1 MSDTRDPLRLGREVT
16 PTFQFI
22 HLNLDARRA
31 DFSGSTT
38 IDLTVHQAVDQFRFH
53 ARNMSLDRLTL
64 TAPSEQHIT
73 VTHAPATEKGLV
85 IVTPKSPIAPGAY
98 RLHIEFSSTFNTQAA
113 SLYRLE
119 TDGHAYCFTQFE
131 SDDARGAFP
140 CWDEPEFK
148 YPFQMSLAV
157 PDGHMAVTNTP
168 PESTSATGT
177 LFQKTPPMP
186 TYLLAIAT
194 GPLEE
199 LAVPGLA
206 VPGRILTPVGQSKLA
221 AEAAK
226 VTAPVLAALE
236 AYFGRPY
243 PYAKLDQISVP
254 EFWPGAMENV
264 GLITYADS
272 ILLIDSRAMSVAQKR
287 NLVAIMAHEL
297 SHMWFGNLVT
307 MEWWDDLWLNESF
320 ASWMGDKI
328 THQLYP
334 ELSIDTEEI
343 AGADRAMLTD
353 AKLST
358 RAIRQHVA
366 ANENFLQ
373 AADELAY
380 QKGQRV
386 LGMFERWIGP
396 DKFRQGVIDYLQAHE
411 WGNAVAADLW
421 HGLGNAAG
429 SDVYTALVDAMA
441 TFLDQG
447 GVPLVSVELAD
458 GGVMLRQQRFLNYGV
473 TAPPALWH
481 IPVVLKLAGGASK
494 TVLLTTAEQFVPLDA
509 TDSPIVATPM
519 GAMPAAVAAEIS
531 TPAGAFVADATSPSA
546 ATDAARPSD
555 PRVAAA
561 TRNAAGP
568 HAWIHPNAGEEGY
581 YRWKVP
587 ATMLVRMIADGG
599 LSVRER
605 VGLITN
611 LSALLDAGEIRG
623 DEYLRV
629 LGSLASDEA
638 PQVINALLSALS
650 KVEEAFITT
659 ELQDDYAAYLRKTL
673 GPAMSRWGMEKQP
686 GEPEA
691 VSFVRPRLL
700 YRLADK
706 GRDTTLLAHA
716 EHLAASYRRD
726 PASIDPA
733 LATNALRLSAIRG
746 DNALFDAYSKAFET
760 TQVPAD
766 RQRYLVSLGEF
777 RAPAMVDRA
786 MAFALD
792 GPLRPQEVLT
802 IPNVVSQGDLAN
814 DNRSYEWMTA
824 NYAAIAKRL
833 PPDFVAFL
841 PQFADGCSAERLE
854 AATVFFA
861 DPAHQVEGTHKE
873 LAKVA
878 DSVTNCV
885 NLRKREGQA
894 VAQFLKSS

>member
-1 MSDTRDPLRLGREVT
+1 MTRDPLRLGREVT
-16 PTFQFI
+16 PSFQFI
-22 HLNLDARRA
+22 HLNLDARRP
-31 DFSGSTT
+31 DFSGSTI
-38 IDLTVHQAVDQFRFH
+38 IDITVHQAVDRFRFH
-53 ARNMSLDRLTL
+53 ARHMTLDKLTL
-64 TAPSEQHIT
+64 TGASGEIA
-73 VTHAPATEKGLV
+73 VTHSIAAEKGLV
-85 IVTPKSPIAPGAY
+85 TIAAASPIAAGDY
-98 RLHIEFSSTFNTQAA
+98 KLHIEFSAKFNTQAA

-119 TDGHAYCFTQFE
+119 TGAVAAKGASLDGGGNAYCFTQFE

-148 YPFQMSLAV
+148 YEFQMSLTV
-157 PDGHMAVTNTP
+157 PAEHMAVTNMP
-168 PESTSATGT
+168 VEKAGI
-177 LFQKTPPMP
+177 FKRTPPMP
-186 TYLLAIAT
+186 AYLLAIAT

-199 LAVPGLA
+199 VPVAGLKI
-206 VPGRILTPVGQSKLA
+206 PGRILTPAGQSRLA
-221 AEAAK
+221 VEAAK
-226 VTAPVLAALE
+226 ITAPVLGALE

-243 PYAKLDQISVP
+243 PYLKLDQVSVP

-272 ILLIDSRAMSVAQKR
+272 ILLIDSRAMSVAQRR

-343 AGADRAMLTD
+343 AGADRAMQTD

-358 RAIRQHVA
+358 RAIRQHVS

-396 DKFRQGVIDYLQAHE
+396 AKFRQGVIDYLKAHE
-411 WGNAVAADLW
+411 WGNARAADLW
-421 HGLGNAAG
+421 KALGAAAG
-429 SDVYTALVDAMA
+429 RDVDAPMA

-447 GVPLVSVELAD
+447 GVPLVSVEMVP
-458 GGVMLRQQRFLNYGV
+458 GGVKLRQQRFVNCGV
-473 TAPPALWH
+473 QAPPATWQ
-481 IPVVLKLAGGASK
+481 IPVVLKLAGGAHQTILMTK
-494 TVLLTTAEQFVPLDA
+494 TEEFIPLEA
-509 TDSPIVATPM
+509 
-519 GAMPAAVAAEIS
+519 
-531 TPAGAFVADATSPSA
+531 TPAGVYPNW
-546 ATDAARPSD
+546 
-555 PRVAAA
+555 V
-561 TRNAAGP
+561 
-568 HAWIHPNAGEEGY
+568 HPNAGEEGY

-587 ATMLVRMIADGG
+587 APMLAAMSSNLD
-599 LSVRER
+599 VRER
-605 VGLITN
+605 VGLIAN
-611 LSALLDAGEIRG
+611 LSALLDAGEIHG
-623 DEYLRV
+623 DEYLSV
-629 LGSLASDEA
+629 LGTLANDDA
-638 PQVINALLSALS
+638 PQVINALLSALN
-650 KVEEAFITT
+650 KVENAFVTA
-659 ELQDDYAAYLRKTL
+659 ELQEAYASYLRKTL
-673 GPAMSRWGMEKQP
+673 GPAMARWGMEKQP
-686 GEPEA
+686 GEHET
-691 VSFVRPRLL
+691 VSFLRPRLL

-706 GRDTTLLAHA
+706 GRDLALLEHA
-716 EHLAASYRRD
+716 EKLAASYGRD

-733 LATNALRLSAIRG
+733 LSAAAIRLSAIRG
-746 DNALFDAYSKAFET
+746 DDAMFDAYSKLFET

-777 RAPAMVDRA
+777 RKRELIDRA
-786 MAFALD
+786 LRFALD

-802 IPNVVSQGDLAN
+802 IPNVISNGDLAN
-814 DNRSYEWMTA
+814 DNRGYEWMTA
-824 NYAAIAKRL
+824 NYAAITKRL

-854 AATVFFA
+854 KAKAFFA

-885 NLRKREGQA
+885 NLRQREGQA
-894 VAQFLKSS
+894 VAEFLRRP